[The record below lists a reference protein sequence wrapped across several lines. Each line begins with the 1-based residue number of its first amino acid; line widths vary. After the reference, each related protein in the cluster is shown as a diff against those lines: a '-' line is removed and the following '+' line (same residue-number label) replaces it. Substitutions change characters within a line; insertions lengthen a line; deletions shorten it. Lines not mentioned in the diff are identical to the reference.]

1 MIMSFKPSKV
11 LTVLSVKQDFK
22 AVGFIVVE
30 RLSDFVD
37 GLLVRQLSV
46 HETEKKREA
55 VTGGRML
62 QALHLLLGYLWHNSH
77 GNAI

>member
-1 MIMSFKPSKV
+1 MSVKPSKV

-37 GLLVRQLSV
+37 GLFVRQLAV
-46 HETEKKREA
+46 HETEIKEKPSL
-55 VTGGRML
+55 VGRCFSR
-62 QALHLLLGYLWHNSH
+62 ATFC
-77 GNAI
+77 

>member
-1 MIMSFKPSKV
+1 MIITRITSV

-46 HETEKKREA
+46 HETEKKRDG
-55 VTGGRML
+55 VTGGLML
-62 QALHLLLGYLWHNSH
+62 QVLHLLGSVRHNS
-77 GNAI
+77 NM